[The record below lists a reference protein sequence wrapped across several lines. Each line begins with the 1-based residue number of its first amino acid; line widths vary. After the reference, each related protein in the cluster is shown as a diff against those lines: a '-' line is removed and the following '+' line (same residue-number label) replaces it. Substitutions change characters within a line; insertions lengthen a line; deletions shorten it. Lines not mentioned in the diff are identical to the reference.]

1 MSPQQVAGVWSRW
14 VHNPPQGHIPAKAFD
29 FAILPVFNPT
39 QWSFAWKNFQH
50 QHVARPFAVDR
61 LLVALSRPSPGNGR
75 QRAVAAQVVQRF
87 ARAGWLKRASTAR
100 SPLVLRAV
108 PPAADPVPRVRVLQQ
123 TGPAAA
129 RRAGVRLVISGRI
142 NDVCAE
148 LDRLADQERQLSTR
162 AA

>member
-1 MSPQQVAGVWSRW
+1 MGK
-14 VHNPPQGHIPAKAFD
+14 I
-29 FAILPVFNPT
+29 FNTNTWRAPL
-39 QWSFAWKNFQH
+39 QLIDCW
-50 QHVARPFAVDR
+50 
-61 LLVALSRPSPGNGR
+61 LPSPALR
-75 QRAVAAQVVQRF
+75 RAPAANEPVATRAVQRF

-100 SPLVLRAV
+100 AV
-108 PPAADPVPRVRVLQQ
+108 PPAAEPVPRVRVLQQ

-129 RRAGVRLVISGRI
+129 HRAGVRLVISGRI

>member
-1 MSPQQVAGVWSRW
+1 MGK
-14 VHNPPQGHIPAKAFD
+14 I
-29 FAILPVFNPT
+29 FNTNTWRAPL
-39 QWSFAWKNFQH
+39 QLIDCW
-50 QHVARPFAVDR
+50 
-61 LLVALSRPSPGNGR
+61 LPSPALR
-75 QRAVAAQVVQRF
+75 RAPAANESVATRAVQRF

-100 SPLVLRAV
+100 TPPVLRSV
-108 PPAADPVPRVRVLQQ
+108 PTAADPVPRVRVLQQ

-129 RRAGVRLVISGRI
+129 HRAGIRLVISGRI